1 MNIPLLIV
9 VVYIVV
15 LFAIGYYASRLVK
28 RGKEGFFLA
37 GRRLPAP
44 LVAVTLTGLAVGG
57 ATTIGVATKAF
68 AGQGLA
74 AGWYG
79 VAWAVSAFVVGLVVS
94 RRFRRLDIVTVPQLF
109 EDCYDKAAH
118 VACVAVQV
126 MVQIV
131 ITSLQYVAGGAIL
144 HQLLP
149 EVFTTRQHGMI
160 FSAIV
165 FIALTIVGGL
175 WSASL
180 GNILN
185 VTLIYGGVTLAAVL
199 SVQAAGGLDKL
210 AELLPADQNY
220 LHPVEGFG
228 LANIL
233 IFTLVMVTCNIG
245 FQATVQIAF
254 AARSEKSA
262 RNGFLLGGLL
272 ILPVSFLAAL
282 IGVAA
287 KACFPEIEDGTTALP
302 KMVGSLDPL
311 VAGITLAALWAADV
325 STACGLL
332 LSSSTVVVR
341 DVYLRHVRPETD
353 HEHQL
358 RLNRCVV
365 LIIGVVTLALA
376 LQIGDILDALMQG
389 LSLMTGLT
397 VVILFTFYA
406 PRLCRAGSAFWT
418 ILAGIAVMA
427 LWQLVPAVRVVPHV
441 IYMEWIVCVAVFLAV
456 MRFDT
461 RRIRVPV
468 AASDPLSV

>member
-1 MNIPLLIV
+1 MNTPLLIV
-9 VVYIVV
+9 VVYIIV

-37 GRRLPAP
+37 GRSLPAP

-57 ATTIGVATKAF
+57 ATTIGVAQNAF
-68 AGQGLA
+68 KGQGIA

-79 VAWAVSAFVVGLVVS
+79 VAWAVSALVVGLMVS

-109 EDCYDKAAH
+109 EDYYGKAAH

-126 MVQIV
+126 LVQIV

-149 EVFTTRQHGMI
+149 EIFVTRQLGMV

-185 VTLIYGGVTLAAVL
+185 VLLIHGGVTLAAVL
-199 SVQAAGGLDKL
+199 SVRAVGGMDRL
-210 AELLPADQNY
+210 AELLPTDQAY

-228 LANIL
+228 VERIL

-254 AARSEKSA
+254 AARSERTA

-287 KACFPEIEDGTTALP
+287 KASFPGITESTAALP
-302 KMVGSLDPL
+302 KMVGSLDPF

-341 DVYLRHVRPETD
+341 DIYLRHVRPDT
-353 HEHQL
+353 HHARQF

-365 LIIGVVTLALA
+365 LIIGVFTLALA
-376 LQIGDILDALMQG
+376 LQVGDILRTLMDG

-406 PRLCRAGSAFWT
+406 PGLCRKGSAFWT

-427 LWQLVPAVRVVPHV
+427 LWQLVPAVRVLPHAIHHV
-441 IYMEWIVCVAVFLAV
+441 IYMEWIVCLAVFLTVAV
-456 MRFDT
+456 LDA
-461 RRIRVPV
+461 RRVGQSR
-468 AASDPLSV
+468 PLSP